1 MERDIA
7 IVLSSATVCADLK
20 RVPTDDGRGVKWIE
34 DGHTNIAYVVEV
46 DRHRVHALA
55 RKAYRNKNG
64 RSVAGP
70 VTVRIVKREK
80 VEGVKHGR

>member
-7 IVLSSATVCADLK
+7 IVLSSATVCADFK
-20 RVPTDDGRGVKWIE
+20 RVVTDDGRGVTMVA

-46 DRHRVHALA
+46 DRHHVHALA

-64 RSVAGP
+64 RSKAGP
-70 VTVRIVKREK
+70 VTIRIVKREK